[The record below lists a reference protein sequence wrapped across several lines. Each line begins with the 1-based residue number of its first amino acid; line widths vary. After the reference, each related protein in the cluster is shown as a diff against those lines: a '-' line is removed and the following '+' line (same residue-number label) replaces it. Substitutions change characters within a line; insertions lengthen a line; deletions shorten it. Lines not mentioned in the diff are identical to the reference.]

1 MAQRSVVET
10 QQTTRTQQKKP
21 FLKYRWM
28 DYFFSNSS
36 NDPTSHQLTIAEF
49 QQRAAWLAVAMILQ
63 AANEIQFLTS
73 LSVLVPFALIL
84 SSFIALWMALRPN
97 TNKKNKHASTQT
109 SQRVMPQARTWQR
122 IVLILTFM
130 TAIGGTCLCI
140 STVLEGLA
148 APSFTND
155 GTALDTNAA
164 ILLIQGHNPY
174 TDSNIPELVRRFP
187 ITPSETTPLRQ
198 GQFANRL
205 DYPSSAELQSII
217 DTSMKMANRLES
229 SNTTAGANIIPE
241 FEARVSYPALS
252 FLTLLPFAL
261 VQNYNVLPFYLLC
274 YILIVFIAWKS
285 VHKELRPWV
294 LLLSMA
300 NVPMWA
306 STWGGNLDLLYT
318 LFLLVAWL
326 KRDMRWTSAIF
337 LGLAIAT
344 KQIAWYFVPFYA
356 LMTIRHYGWKD
367 MLSRLALAG
376 GIALAFNLP
385 FIMWNYQAWFAG
397 IMAPISDPMFPMGVG
412 IISFSTGHLIPY
424 LPEKFYS
431 CVEYAGFAL
440 SMLAYWRV
448 CKQRP
453 EAVMLFAIVPLFLA
467 WRSLPSYFYC
477 IVFPAFVLM
486 AAQMKPATQSVLSYI
501 RSHKPENER
510 LPSSVSI

>member
-1 MAQRSVVET
+1 MTQRSVVEA
-10 QQTTRTQQKKP
+10 QQTTQAQQKKSL
-21 FLKYRWM
+21 FKYRWM
-28 DYFFSNSS
+28 DSFFVHNSDHPS
-36 NDPTSHQLTIAEF
+36 SHQLALAEL
-49 QQRAAWLAVAMILQ
+49 QQRAVWLAVAMILQ
-63 AANEIQFLTS
+63 AANEVQFLTS

-84 SSFIALWMALRPN
+84 GSFIALWMALRPKN
-97 TNKKNKHASTQT
+97 HKKDQHTTGRTRQSIAQ
-109 SQRVMPQARTWQR
+109 PRTWQR
-122 IVLILTFM
+122 VVLILTFM
-130 TAIGGTCLCI
+130 VTIGGTCLCI
-140 STVLEGLA
+140 FTIMECLA

-164 ILLIQGHNPY
+164 ILFIQGRNPY

-205 DYPSSAELQSII
+205 DYPSAAELQSII
-217 DTSMKMANRLES
+217 DTSMKMANRLDN
-229 SNTTAGANIIPE
+229 SNTTPGANSIPE

-261 VQNYNVLPFYLLC
+261 VQSYNVLPFYLLC

-326 KRDMRWTSAIF
+326 KRDMCWISAIF

-356 LMTIRHYGWKD
+356 LMTLRHYGWKD
-367 MLSRLALAG
+367 TLYRLAAAG

-385 FIMWNYQAWFAG
+385 FIMWDYHAWLAG

-412 IISFSTGHLIPY
+412 IISLSTSHLIPY

-431 CVEYAGFAL
+431 SIEYAGFAL
-440 SMLAYWRV
+440 SLLAYWPV
-448 CKQRP
+448 CKKRP
-453 EAVMLFAIVPLFLA
+453 EAVMLFAIMPLFLA

-477 IVFPAFVLM
+477 IVFPTFVLM
-486 AAQMKPATQSVLSYI
+486 AAQMKPATQSVLSYL
-501 RSHKPENER
+501 RTHKPENER